1 MTFLFNTA
9 PDLLEDFKQFL
20 PESAAQAKAAA
31 AAKAAE
37 EVAAL
42 SNNQSAQAAQG
53 TRGETK
59 MPPVGNFAVPASSS
73 KETKKRP
80 RNNTANIPG
89 PPPNVV
95 GESSARGAMIPAGKV
110 CSKFS

>member
-1 MTFLFNTA
+1 M
-9 PDLLEDFKQFL
+9 

-42 SNNQSAQAAQG
+42 ANNNQTPQAG
-53 TRGETK
+53 HGPRGETK

-73 KETKKRP
+73 KESKKRP
-80 RNNTANIPG
+80 RNATNLPG
-89 PPPNVV
+89 PPSVA
-95 GESSARGAMIPAGKV
+95 GESSARGMVPAGKV
-110 CSKFS
+110 RVQFPPSAP